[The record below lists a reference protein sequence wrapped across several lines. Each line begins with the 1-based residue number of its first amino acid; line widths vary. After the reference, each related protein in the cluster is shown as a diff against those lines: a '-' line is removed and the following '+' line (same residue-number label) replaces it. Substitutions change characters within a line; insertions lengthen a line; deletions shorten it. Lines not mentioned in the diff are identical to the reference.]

1 MSAHLLCAQFFMKRS
16 FVLLVVTLIFFSC
29 KERKPFNAAHFMVL
43 SQQHHLVTEAEAA
56 MIEVNIASLPRPQL
70 RSVAGMCKKIS
81 FMSAIKELGLQSVNV
96 DSNFNYL
103 KYFREQ
109 LSLRSS
115 DTSRPPALLRNIDSI
130 KANGRSFIR
139 ALYDEQQLDATQYAK
154 ISDQIRQEP
163 VVYPFLIYEWIETMP

>member
-1 MSAHLLCAQFFMKRS
+1 MNRS
-16 FVLLVVTLIFFSC
+16 FLLLVVTLMFFSC
-29 KERKPFNAAHFMVL
+29 KERRPFDTEHFMTL
-43 SQQHHLVTEAEAA
+43 SQQHHLVTDTEAA

-81 FMSAIKELGLQSVNV
+81 FMSAINELGLKPVNP

-115 DTSRPPALLRNIDSI
+115 DTSRPPALLRNVDSI
-130 KANGRSFIR
+130 KSNGKSFVR
-139 ALYDEQQLDATQYAK
+139 TLYDEQQLDATQYAK